1 MLESDYPYVAHNQ
14 TCTYNPDL
22 GKVTVTAVNLVPGQS
37 VDQLKAAIA
46 QGPTSVTVDASQP
59 IFGQYKNGVINSP
72 ACGTDLDHAI
82 TAVGYGVT
90 SSGNTEYYIV
100 RNSWGDGWG
109 NKGYVNIAAKDG
121 PGICGIQYISA
132 WPNTN

>member
-1 MLESDYPYVAHNQ
+1 MLESDYPYVARNQ
-14 TCTYNPDL
+14 TCNYNPDL
-22 GKVTVTAVNLVPGQS
+22 GKVTVTGVNYVPGQS

-82 TAVGYGVT
+82 TAIGYGT
-90 SSGNTEYYIV
+90 DPTAGDYYIL
-100 RNSWGDGWG
+100 RNSWSDSWG
-109 NKGYVNIAAKDG
+109 NKGYINIAA
-121 PGICGIQYISA
+121 
-132 WPNTN
+132 